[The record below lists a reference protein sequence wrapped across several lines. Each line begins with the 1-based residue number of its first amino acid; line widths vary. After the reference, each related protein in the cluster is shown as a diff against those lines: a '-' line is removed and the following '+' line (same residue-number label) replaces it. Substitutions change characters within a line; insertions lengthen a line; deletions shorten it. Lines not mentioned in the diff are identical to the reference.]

1 MNWQK
6 SFSSRLSLFVL
17 LIASGLMLG
26 VAILLGLFS
35 SSSIRQVSRNMAQ
48 QHLNRSILEIEQV
61 ITEVERAVDNLDWV
75 VLQNL
80 DDEKFLYQVTRANPN
95 IVGSAI
101 AFEPGY
107 YKGRKYFSPY
117 SFIGDQT
124 HELRSIQ
131 LGNEDYDYP
140 TLDWY
145 QIPKLLGK
153 PYWSEPYYDDG
164 GGGQRMSTYS
174 MPLKDEDGKIIGI
187 MTADISLDWLS
198 DWVNS
203 IRPYRNSFT
212 MMIGRNGSF
221 IAHPDSTK
229 VLNETI
235 FTVAM
240 DLPDTTAFQLGKDML
255 AGKRGMQRFS
265 LNGKDSFMVYGP
277 ISNGWSM
284 GIVNLYGD
292 IFSSVRRFNMFLVIT
307 LLLGLIGMFIGCR
320 NMIRRLTMP
329 IVEFTNSAMTI
340 AKGNF
345 QAMIPEVE
353 TQDELKKL
361 RDSLDY
367 MQRSINEYIGELK
380 TTTASN
386 ERYESELNIA
396 REIQM
401 SMLPQNFPQREDC
414 SLFAM
419 VQPAKE
425 VGGDLY
431 DFVDVGDSLFF
442 LVGDVSGKG
451 VPAALFMAIARAAFR
466 FIGALGLPM
475 REVVRRVND
484 CLCDGNTNEMFVTLF
499 AACLDLKTGDMVYCN
514 AGHNPIVLIGP
525 DGKSSFLQA
534 KPNLAA
540 GLFEGGRADPFGA
553 WHATCFVHRRRDRSG
568 AFRQGPV
575 WRRETV
581 EMGRRAESVDI
592 VPCCRA
598 GLVCPRE
605 EIYGWSRSE
614 RRHHHHVII
623 VEITKNIPIKK

>member
-80 DDEKFLYQVTRANPN
+80 DDEKFLYQVTREIVQANPN

-107 YKGRKYFSPY
+107 YKGLKYFSPY
-117 SFIGDQT
+117 SYIGDQT

-292 IFSSVRRFNMFLVIT
+292 IFSSVRRFNMFLLIT

-431 DFVDVGDSLFF
+431 DFVGVGDSLFF

-540 GLFEGGRADPFGA
+540 GLFEGFPYEDEQIHLERGTRLVLYTDGVTEAE
-553 WHATCFVHRRRDRSG
+553 RSDKVQYG
-568 AFRQGPV
+568 EEKLLKWA
-575 WRRETV
+575 
-581 EMGRRAESVDI
+581 
-592 VPCCRA
+592 A
-598 GLVCPRE
+598 GLNPLTSSHAAVQDLFA
-605 EIYGWSRSE
+605 
-614 RRHHHHVII
+614 HVKKFTAGADQNDD
-623 VEITKNIPIKK
+623 ITIMSLLWK

>member
-80 DDEKFLYQVTRANPN
+80 DDEKFLYQVTREIVQANPN

-117 SFIGDQT
+117 SYIGDQT

-153 PYWSEPYYDDG
+153 PYWSDPYYDDG

-174 MPLKDEDGKIIGI
+174 MPLKDADGKLIGI

-329 IVEFTNSAMTI
+329 IVEFSNSAMTI

-414 SLFAM
+414 SLYAM

-540 GLFEGGRADPFGA
+540 GLFEGFPYEDEQIHLERGTRLVLYTDGVTEAE
-553 WHATCFVHRRRDRSG
+553 RSDKVQYG
-568 AFRQGPV
+568 EEKLLKWA
-575 WRRETV
+575 
-581 EMGRRAESVDI
+581 
-592 VPCCRA
+592 A
-598 GLVCPRE
+598 GLNPLTSSHAAVQDLFA
-605 EIYGWSRSE
+605 
-614 RRHHHHVII
+614 HVKKFTAGADQNDD
-623 VEITKNIPIKK
+623 ITIMSLLWK

>member
-80 DDEKFLYQVTRANPN
+80 DDEKFLYQVTREIVQANPN

-117 SFIGDQT
+117 SYIGDQT

-292 IFSSVRRFNMFLVIT
+292 IFSSVRRFNLFLVIT

-401 SMLPQNFPQREDC
+401 SMVPQNFPQREDC

-431 DFVDVGDSLFF
+431 DFVGVGDSLFF

-540 GLFEGGRADPFGA
+540 GLFEGFPYEDEQIHLERGTRLVLYTDGVTEAE
-553 WHATCFVHRRRDRSG
+553 RSDKVQYG
-568 AFRQGPV
+568 EEKLLKWA
-575 WRRETV
+575 
-581 EMGRRAESVDI
+581 
-592 VPCCRA
+592 A
-598 GLVCPRE
+598 GLNPLTSSHAAVQDLFA
-605 EIYGWSRSE
+605 
-614 RRHHHHVII
+614 HVKKFTAGADQNDD
-623 VEITKNIPIKK
+623 ITIMSVLWK

>member
-1 MNWQK
+1 
-6 SFSSRLSLFVL
+6 
-17 LIASGLMLG
+17 MLG

-80 DDEKFLYQVTRANPN
+80 DDEKFLYQVTREIVQANPN

-292 IFSSVRRFNMFLVIT
+292 IFSSVRRFNLFLVIT

-431 DFVDVGDSLFF
+431 DFVSVGDSLFF

-540 GLFEGGRADPFGA
+540 GLFEGFPYEDEQIHLERGTRLVLYTDGVTEAE
-553 WHATCFVHRRRDRSG
+553 RSDKVQYG
-568 AFRQGPV
+568 EEKLLKWA
-575 WRRETV
+575 
-581 EMGRRAESVDI
+581 
-592 VPCCRA
+592 A
-598 GLVCPRE
+598 GLNPLTSSHAAVQDLFA
-605 EIYGWSRSE
+605 
-614 RRHHHHVII
+614 HVKKFTAGADQNDD
-623 VEITKNIPIKK
+623 ITIMSLLWK

>member
-61 ITEVERAVDNLDWV
+61 ITEVERSVDNLDWV

-80 DDEKFLYQVTRANPN
+80 DDEKFLYQVTREIVQANPN

-117 SFIGDQT
+117 SYIGDQT

-540 GLFEGGRADPFGA
+540 GLFEGFPYEDEQIHLERGTRLVLYTDGVTEAE
-553 WHATCFVHRRRDRSG
+553 RSDKVQYG
-568 AFRQGPV
+568 EEKLLKWA
-575 WRRETV
+575 
-581 EMGRRAESVDI
+581 
-592 VPCCRA
+592 A
-598 GLVCPRE
+598 GLNPLTSSHAAVQDLFA
-605 EIYGWSRSE
+605 
-614 RRHHHHVII
+614 HVKKFTAGADQNDD
-623 VEITKNIPIKK
+623 ITIMSLLWK

>member
-80 DDEKFLYQVTRANPN
+80 DDEKFLYQVTQEIVQANPN

-117 SFIGDQT
+117 SYIGDQT

-431 DFVDVGDSLFF
+431 DFVGVGDSLFF

-540 GLFEGGRADPFGA
+540 GLFEGFPYEDEQIHLERGTRLVLYTDGVTEAE
-553 WHATCFVHRRRDRSG
+553 RSDKVQYG
-568 AFRQGPV
+568 EEKLLKWA
-575 WRRETV
+575 
-581 EMGRRAESVDI
+581 
-592 VPCCRA
+592 A
-598 GLVCPRE
+598 GLNPLTSSHAAVQDLFA
-605 EIYGWSRSE
+605 
-614 RRHHHHVII
+614 HVKKFTAGADQNDD
-623 VEITKNIPIKK
+623 ITIMSVLWK

>member
-26 VAILLGLFS
+26 VSILLGLFS

-80 DDEKFLYQVTRANPN
+80 DDEKFLYQVTQEIVQANPN

-117 SFIGDQT
+117 SYIGDQT

-431 DFVDVGDSLFF
+431 DFVGVGDSLFF

-540 GLFEGGRADPFGA
+540 GLFEGFPYEDEQIHLERGTRLVLYTDGVTEAE
-553 WHATCFVHRRRDRSG
+553 RSDKVQYG
-568 AFRQGPV
+568 EEKLLKWA
-575 WRRETV
+575 
-581 EMGRRAESVDI
+581 
-592 VPCCRA
+592 A
-598 GLVCPRE
+598 GLNPLTSSHAAVQDLFA
-605 EIYGWSRSE
+605 
-614 RRHHHHVII
+614 HVKKFTAGADQNDD
-623 VEITKNIPIKK
+623 ITIMSVLWK

>member
-61 ITEVERAVDNLDWV
+61 ITEVERSVDNLDWV

-80 DDEKFLYQVTRANPN
+80 DDEKFLYQVTREIVQANPN

-499 AACLDLKTGDMVYCN
+499 AACLDLNTGDMVYCN

-540 GLFEGGRADPFGA
+540 GLFEGFPYEDEQIHLERGTRLVLYTDGVTEAE
-553 WHATCFVHRRRDRSG
+553 RSDKVQYG
-568 AFRQGPV
+568 EEKLLKWA
-575 WRRETV
+575 
-581 EMGRRAESVDI
+581 
-592 VPCCRA
+592 A
-598 GLVCPRE
+598 GLNPLTSSHAAVQDLFA
-605 EIYGWSRSE
+605 
-614 RRHHHHVII
+614 HVKKFTAGADQNDD
-623 VEITKNIPIKK
+623 ITIMSLLWK

>member
-80 DDEKFLYQVTRANPN
+80 DDEKFLYQVTREIVQANPN

-117 SFIGDQT
+117 SYIGDQT

-255 AGKRGMQRFS
+255 AGKRGM
-265 LNGKDSFMVYGP
+265 
-277 ISNGWSM
+277 
-284 GIVNLYGD
+284 
-292 IFSSVRRFNMFLVIT
+292 
-307 LLLGLIGMFIGCR
+307 
-320 NMIRRLTMP
+320 
-329 IVEFTNSAMTI
+329 
-340 AKGNF
+340 
-345 QAMIPEVE
+345 
-353 TQDELKKL
+353 
-361 RDSLDY
+361 
-367 MQRSINEYIGELK
+367 
-380 TTTASN
+380 
-386 ERYESELNIA
+386 
-396 REIQM
+396 
-401 SMLPQNFPQREDC
+401 
-414 SLFAM
+414 
-419 VQPAKE
+419 
-425 VGGDLY
+425 
-431 DFVDVGDSLFF
+431 
-442 LVGDVSGKG
+442 
-451 VPAALFMAIARAAFR
+451 
-466 FIGALGLPM
+466 
-475 REVVRRVND
+475 
-484 CLCDGNTNEMFVTLF
+484 
-499 AACLDLKTGDMVYCN
+499 
-514 AGHNPIVLIGP
+514 
-525 DGKSSFLQA
+525 
-534 KPNLAA
+534 
-540 GLFEGGRADPFGA
+540 
-553 WHATCFVHRRRDRSG
+553 
-568 AFRQGPV
+568 
-575 WRRETV
+575 
-581 EMGRRAESVDI
+581 
-592 VPCCRA
+592 
-598 GLVCPRE
+598 
-605 EIYGWSRSE
+605 
-614 RRHHHHVII
+614 
-623 VEITKNIPIKK
+623 